1 MNTHSKIA
9 MILLI
14 AGALALGATKLLL
27 SFLESEQSIALSDS
41 RAIKGKISIGVDNWV
56 GYFPL
61 CSKVMK
67 QRLYQQGYALECSD
81 DRADYRKR
89 MEALAKGKLDLAVGT
104 VDAFIVN
111 GAPVNYPGVIVAVL
125 DESKGGDAML
135 AWQDKIGSLDE
146 LRRKT
151 EFKIAFTPD
160 SPSDQLLKSI
170 AVHFDLPRLKK
181 RQGWPVYANGSEDAL
196 RRLLAKEVDAAVLW
210 QPDVSRALQE
220 NGITLLLST
229 DHTRQL
235 IVDVLIAGKDAVRE
249 RPEMLNV
256 LLSEYFYTLK
266 HYLENE
272 AELLAELKNNTGLDE
287 TGVKTLLTGI
297 EWQGLSEN
305 AKQWFGVG
313 ASGGLPEQ
321 RLVET
326 VHSTL
331 GILSDYGTISAS
343 PLPDND
349 PYRITN
355 SQFIAGLQ
363 QKLAPDA
370 LPQQQTGEDFPPLT
384 EKQWERLQPVGKL
397 KIRPILFTSGSDFLS
412 LDDKKQLDEAAET
425 LQHYPNFRIMVRGH
439 TSLKGDKQLNEMLS
453 QDRADAVARY
463 LTITHAI
470 PETRMRA
477 IGVGGEEPLPP
488 LPGES
493 QRAYNYR
500 LPRVELILLA
510 EKL

>member
-1 MNTHSKIA
+1 MNTHTKIA
-9 MILLI
+9 LILLI
-14 AGALALGATKLLL
+14 AGALALGASKLVL

-41 RAIKGKISIGVDNWV
+41 SAIKGKITIGMDNWI

-81 DRADYRKR
+81 DRADYPKR
-89 MEALAKGKLDLAVGT
+89 MDALATGKLDLAVAT

-111 GAPVNYPGVIVAVL
+111 GAAVNYPGVIVAVL

-135 AWQDKIGSLDE
+135 AWSDKIGSLDE
-146 LRRKT
+146 LRRNAD
-151 EFKIAFTPD
+151 FKIAFTPD
-160 SPSDQLLKSI
+160 SPSDHLLKSI
-170 AVHFDLPRLKK
+170 AVHFDLPRLKQ
-181 RQGWPVYANGSEDAL
+181 RQGWPVFANGSEDAL
-196 RRLLAKEVDAAVLW
+196 RRLLAKQADAAILW
-210 QPDVSRALQE
+210 QPDVSLALQE
-220 NGITLLLST
+220 PGIKMLLST
-229 DHTRQL
+229 EQARQL
-235 IVDVLIAGKDAVRE
+235 IVDVLIAGKDTVRT

-266 HYLENE
+266 HYRENE
-272 AELLAELKNNTGLDE
+272 EELLEELKKTTGLDDAA
-287 TGVKTLLTGI
+287 VKTLLTGI

-313 ASGGLPEQ
+313 ASGALPEQ

-326 VHSTL
+326 VHSTI
-331 GILSDYGTISAS
+331 GILTDYGSIAVS

-363 QKLAPDA
+363 QKLVPDA
-370 LPQQQTGEDFPPLT
+370 LPAQQTAEDFQPLS
-384 EKQWERLQPVGKL
+384 EKQWEGLQAVGKL
-397 KIRPILFTSGSDFLS
+397 KIRPIIFASGSDFLS
-412 LDDKKQLDEAAET
+412 LDDKKQLDDAAET
-425 LQHYPNFRIMVRGH
+425 LRHYPHFRILVRGH
-439 TSLKGDKQLNEMLS
+439 TSMKGDKELNITLS

-463 LTITHAI
+463 LNITHAI
-470 PETRMRA
+470 PEQRMLA
-477 IGVGGEEPLPP
+477 IGLGGEEPLPQ

-500 LPRVELILLA
+500 LPRVELILVT

>member
-9 MILLI
+9 LLLLVI
-14 AGALALGATKLLL
+14 GALALGAAKLVL
-27 SFLESEQSIALSDS
+27 SFLEGEQSIALSDS
-41 RAIKGKISIGVDNWV
+41 RAIKGKITIGVDNWV

-61 CSKVMK
+61 CSKIMK
-67 QRLYQQGYALECSD
+67 QRLFQQGYALECSD

-89 MEALAKGKLDLAVGT
+89 MEALAKGKLDLAVAT

-111 GAPVNYPGVIVAVL
+111 GAPLNYPGVVVAVL

-135 AWQDKIGSLDE
+135 AWQDKIASLDE
-146 LRRKT
+146 LRRNT

-170 AVHFDLPRLKK
+170 AVHFDLPRLKQ

-196 RRLLAKEVDAAVLW
+196 RRLLAKEADAAVLW

-220 NGITLLLST
+220 KGIAVLLST
-229 DHTRQL
+229 EQTRQL
-235 IVDVLIAGKDAVRE
+235 IVDVLIAGKEALRR
-249 RPEMLNV
+249 RPDMV
-256 LLSEYFYTLK
+256 QLLLGEYFYTLK
-266 HYLENE
+266 YYRENE
-272 AELLAELKNNTGLDE
+272 SELLAELKKTTGLDD
-287 TGVKTLLTGI
+287 TAVKTLLTGI
-297 EWQGLSEN
+297 DWQGLSEN
-305 AKQWFGVG
+305 AQYWFGVG
-313 ASGGLPEQ
+313 ASGALPEQ

-326 VHSTL
+326 VHSTI
-331 GILSDYGTISAS
+331 GILADYGTIAAS

-355 SQFIAGLQ
+355 SQFIAALQ
-363 QKLAPDA
+363 QQLAPDPMP
-370 LPQQQTGEDFPPLT
+370 LQQAPETFPPLT
-384 EKQWERLQPVGKL
+384 EVQWQHLQPVGKL
-397 KIRPILFTSGSDFLS
+397 KIRPILFASGSDFLS

-425 LQHYPNFRIMVRGH
+425 LRHYPDFRIMVRGH
-439 TSLKGDKQLNEMLS
+439 TSLKGDKQSNISLS

-463 LTITHAI
+463 LNITHAI

-477 IGVGGEEPLPP
+477 LGVGGEEPLPP

-493 QRAYNYR
+493 RRAYNYR

-510 EKL
+510 DKL